1 MNLYEIS
8 KEIEQAFDNA
18 IDEETGE
25 IISEA
30 AIAYID
36 QLQME
41 RDKKIENIG
50 CWIKNLTADAY
61 ALKMEESALKDRR
74 ISAEKKAE
82 SLKRYLSS
90 VLMGEKFQTTKVKIS
105 WRRSEQVEVENTLE
119 LPEEYQKTKIDI
131 QPDKTKIKK
140 AIKAG
145 EEVEGAT
152 LIEKQNIQIN

>member
-90 VLMGEKFQTTKVKIS
+90 VLMGEKFQTTKVKILWS
-105 WRRSEQVEVENTLE
+105 CRRNTRRPRSTYSRTKRRSRRRSRLVKRSRA
-119 LPEEYQKTKIDI
+119 PH
-131 QPDKTKIKK
+131 
-140 AIKAG
+140 
-145 EEVEGAT
+145 
-152 LIEKQNIQIN
+152 